1 MELRELKKLLL
12 CNAFSGLG
20 ELCGSICIWRFC
32 VSPGSVDFGALRC
45 GFDVG
50 MILWCLCVCFDA

>member
-1 MELRELKKLLL
+1 MGLWMASKRKTVSENGSSVCELRELKKLLL

-32 VSPGSVDFGALRC
+32 VSPGSVDL
-45 GFDVG
+45 
-50 MILWCLCVCFDA
+50 MLE